1 MGLFKDRRHRRA
13 DDLSGVR
20 DSRRVSGDG
29 GSTGDGR
36 DARGAGQADGRAAG
50 DGTSYDSDEQ
60 LRIDVEQVLAREL
73 GVLDDSTP
81 DPGVT
86 PVTRARVIEWITDYG
101 YSYFIDSDGDVGG
114 LWHSRLFYFLLF
126 GAQTEILQVRGQWN
140 REITIERIEEVLDF
154 CNDWNTDRIWPKAY
168 FRVRDNGMIQVYA
181 EVSVDLEHGATD
193 EQLDRLLA
201 CGLSTAA
208 MLFDTLDG
216 LYPDPATVAP

>member
-1 MGLFKDRRHRRA
+1 MGLFKDRRHRRT

-20 DSRRVSGDG
+20 ASRRGTAG
-29 GSTGDGR
+29 GRS
-36 DARGAGQADGRAAG
+36 AGGRAASG
-50 DGTSYDSDEQ
+50 GTADSTDEQ

-73 GVLDDSTP
+73 GVLGDDLP
-81 DPGVT
+81 DLGVT

-140 REITIERIEEVLDF
+140 REITIERVEEVLDF

-193 EQLDRLLA
+193 EQLDRLLS
-201 CGLSTAA
+201 CGLSTSA
-208 MLFDTLDG
+208 MLFDTLDAQ
-216 LYPDPATVAP
+216 YPDPAKVAP

>member
-1 MGLFKDRRHRRA
+1 MGLFKDRRHRRT
-13 DDLSGVR
+13 DDHPGVSA
-20 DSRRVSGDG
+20 SRRGTGGGDG
-29 GSTGDGR
+29 AGGRAADGSTG
-36 DARGAGQADGRAAG
+36 QV
-50 DGTSYDSDEQ
+50 SDEQ

-73 GVLDDSTP
+73 GVLADRAP
-81 DPGVT
+81 EPGVT

-101 YSYFIDSDGDVGG
+101 YSYFVDSDGDVGG

-201 CGLSTAA
+201 CGLSTSA

>member
-1 MGLFKDRRHRRA
+1 MRLRQDDILVAEDADTKFGTLAETPLAPFIEDFYFEDRDLAFVNFQEQFEGNAIA
-13 DDLSGVR
+13 DL
-20 DSRRVSGDG
+20 
-29 GSTGDGR
+29 
-36 DARGAGQADGRAAG
+36 
-50 DGTSYDSDEQ
+50 
-60 LRIDVEQVLAREL
+60 
-73 GVLDDSTP
+73 
-81 DPGVT
+81 VT
-86 PVTRARVIEWITDYG
+86 PELLPEAFWVNL
-101 YSYFIDSDGDVGG
+101 SDP
-114 LWHSRLFYFLLF
+114 
-126 GAQTEILQVRGQWN
+126 AQTEILQVRGQWN

-201 CGLSTAA
+201 CGLSTSA